1 MHFPPLSGGGQVQEI
16 LEVLTSGGML
26 SIHISPFRLSP
37 LPDLLLTVHKVGL
50 QMVWQL
56 DDLLVVAKSP
66 ELAVDHTL

>member
-16 LEVLTSGGML
+16 LEVLPSGGML
-26 SIHISPFRLSP
+26 SIHISPFRLLP
-37 LPDLLLTVHKVGL
+37 LPDLLLTVRKVGL

-56 DDLLVVAKSP
+56 DDLLVVATSP